1 MARGFDFE
9 RNNLSM
15 VDTTAV
21 SIDRLLGTKTRPA
34 AEVRVVPWYIWC
46 GVIAVSSS
54 IIGGYWDISWHRS
67 IGRDTFWTPA
77 HVAIYLC
84 GLLAGISSA
93 YLILSVSLG
102 KRQGAKES
110 CVKVWGFHGPL
121 GSFMSAWGGIAML
134 TSAPF
139 DNWWHSAYGLDVEIV
154 SPPHVLLIGG
164 ILAVQLGVLILILGC
179 MNRTEGVSASRLSA
193 LFLYVGAM
201 MVLLLQLL
209 IMEYTWRGLLH
220 SARAYRVISL
230 AIPVVLIGV
239 ARAAKRRWATT
250 IVTAIYTFFLLG
262 QLWILPL
269 FPAEPKLGPVYQ
281 KVTHLIPWDFPLL
294 LLVPAVALDLL
305 APRVASWA
313 AWTQAILFGS
323 VFLIT
328 LVAVEWPVA
337 DFMMTPAARNWFF
350 GAHYLEYNFHPSWKP
365 YEFFRIER
373 TPSDF
378 WSGMAV
384 ALACAILS
392 TRLGLAWSEWMQ
404 RVRR

>member
-1 MARGFDFE
+1 
-9 RNNLSM
+9 
-15 VDTTAV
+15 
-21 SIDRLLGTKTRPA
+21 
-34 AEVRVVPWYIWC
+34 
-46 GVIAVSSS
+46 
-54 IIGGYWDISWHRS
+54 
-67 IGRDTFWTPA
+67 
-77 HVAIYLC
+77 
-84 GLLAGISSA
+84 
-93 YLILSVSLG
+93 
-102 KRQGAKES
+102 
-110 CVKVWGFHGPL
+110 L
-121 GSFMSAWGGIAML
+121 GSFVSAWGGIAML

-230 AIPVVLIGV
+230 AIPVVLVGV
-239 ARAAKRRWATT
+239 ARAAKRRWAATS
-250 IVTAIYTFFLLG
+250 IAAIYTLSLLG

-269 FPAEPKLGPVYQ
+269 FQAEPKLGPVYQ
-281 KVTHLIPWDFPLL
+281 RVTHFIPWDFPLL
-294 LLVPAVALDLL
+294 LLVPALALDLL
-305 APRVASWA
+305 APRLANWTASA
-313 AWTQAILFGS
+313 QAILLGS
-323 VFLIT
+323 LFFLT
-328 LVAVEWPVA
+328 LVAAEWPAA
-337 DFMMTPAARNWFF
+337 DFMMTPHARNWFF

-365 YEFFRIER
+365 YEFSRIEK
-373 TPSDF
+373 TSGDF
-378 WSGMAV
+378 WRGMAV

-392 TRLGLAWSEWMQ
+392 TRLGLAWSQWMR

>member
-1 MARGFDFE
+1 MAEG
-9 RNNLSM
+9 
-15 VDTTAV
+15 TAV
-21 SIDRLLGTKTRPA
+21 STDRLPTKTWTA
-34 AEVRVVPWYIWC
+34 AEVCAVPWYTWC
-46 GVIAVSSS
+46 GVIAVTSS

-93 YLILSVSLG
+93 YLILSISLG
-102 KRQGAKES
+102 KRQAAKDS

-121 GSFMSAWGGIAML
+121 GSFISAWGGFAML

-139 DNWWHSAYGLDVEIV
+139 DNWWHNAYGLDVEIV

-164 ILAVQLGVLILILGC
+164 ILAVQLGALILILGR
-179 MNRTEGVSASRLSA
+179 MNRTDHASAKSLSA

-201 MVLLLQLL
+201 MLLLLQLL
-209 IMEYTWRGLLH
+209 IMEYTWRGQLH

-230 AIPVVLIGV
+230 AFPAVLVGV

-250 IVTAIYTFFLLG
+250 IISAIYSLFLLG

-281 KVTHLIPWDFPLL
+281 KITHFIPWDFPLL
-294 LLVPAVALDLL
+294 LMVPALALDLL
-305 APRVASWA
+305 ARRAVRWSAWA
-313 AWTQAILFGS
+313 QAILVGS

-328 LVAVEWPVA
+328 LLVVQWPVA
-337 DFMMTPAARNWFF
+337 DFMMTPAARNWLF
-350 GAHYLEYNFHPSWKP
+350 GTHYLEYNFHPSWKP
-365 YEFFRIER
+365 YEFLRIEK
-373 TPSDF
+373 TASDF
-378 WSGMAV
+378 WCGMAV

-392 TRLGLAWSEWMQ
+392 TRLGLAWSQWMQ